1 MHRFDQKQLLKTE
14 RIRAGFSSAK
24 AAALFFGWK
33 VGTYISHETG
43 SRTAD
48 PVTAARYMEAFQSV
62 GYRAIV
68 PDDRK
73 AQAKRLF
80 TARTFRGYR
89 SGQEAITRFKW
100 TRSTYYGHESG
111 ANQIDVKQAEI
122 YAAAYDVSAIWLLDG
137 TQPSGLGI
145 AVDEQFARP
154 LGAVTEEM
162 NYTPR
167 PVPPPPSASSLTML
181 SIDGREAIVVR
192 EGSWSKD
199 SLDPETSPSSGPIWA
214 FDVELL
220 KALWRTDRAQL
231 RVLVAN
237 DPHAGKLASIGD
249 RLLVD
254 LQDRRWRRGEV
265 FVAIDR
271 NGWLMLTESAHERIM
286 ARVLMRLGRLTS
298 A

>member
-1 MHRFDQKQLLKTE
+1 MHRFDQKQWLKTE

-48 PVTAARYMEAFQSV
+48 PDTAERYREAFQSV
-62 GYRAIV
+62 GYRAIA

-89 SGQEAITRFKW
+89 SGQEAITRFGW
-100 TRSTYYGHESG
+100 YRSTYYSHESG
-111 ANQIDVKQAEI
+111 ANQIDAKQAEI
-122 YAAAYDVSAIWLLDG
+122 YAAAYDVSAIWLLNG

-145 AVDEQFARP
+145 AVDRKFAP
-154 LGAVTEEM
+154 PVAGVAQGM

-167 PVPPPPSASSLTML
+167 PVPSSPSASSLTML
-181 SIDGREAIVVR
+181 SLDGREAIVVR
-192 EGSWSKD
+192 ESSWSKD
-199 SLDPETSPSSGPIWA
+199 SLDPETPPPSGPIWA
-214 FDVELL
+214 FDAELL
-220 KALWRTDRAQL
+220 KALWRADRAQL

-237 DPHAGKLASIGD
+237 DPRAGKLAIGD